1 MQEARQAEHR
11 YGWVVVAAGAFIT
24 CVAMGAAFSLPVFL
38 APITEATGWSRTGVS
53 GAMTIVFLAMGLA
66 GFASGALSDR
76 FGTRIVVFSGGV
88 LLVLGLLLASRA
100 TTLLEFQLAYG
111 VLVGIAAGS
120 FFAPL
125 MANVAA
131 WFDRRRALAVSLVSM
146 GVGVAPM
153 TMSPFASWLLTTMDW
168 RSAQLTIAVIAAAL
182 VLPATLLVRP
192 APAAA
197 PGAAGGATGAA
208 AAPFPSVGA
217 ALRSPQ
223 FIVLGLT
230 FFACCGTH
238 SGPIFHTISYA
249 IACGIPALSAVTI
262 YSAEGL
268 AGLGGRILLGL
279 AADRF
284 GAKRV
289 IIAALLVQALA
300 AGAFIFVNRL
310 TEFYMV
316 ALVFGF
322 AYGGVMPLYAVL
334 AHEYFGPR
342 IMGTVFGA
350 AIMLST
356 LAMSLGPL
364 AGGWIFDA
372 SGGYAWLYAGS
383 LVIGLCAAAI
393 ALAFPPVPRL
403 SRPAFQPA

>member
-1 MQEARQAEHR
+1 VSQAEQR
-11 YGWVVVAAGAFIT
+11 YGWVVVAAGAFLT

-53 GAMTIVFLAMGLA
+53 GAMTLVFLSMGLA

-76 FGTRIVVFSGGV
+76 FGARVVVLTGGV
-88 LLVLGLLLASRA
+88 LLTLGLLLASRA

-111 VLVGIAAGS
+111 VLVGTAAGS

-125 MANVAA
+125 MATVAA

-153 TMSPFASWLLTTMDW
+153 TMSPFASWLVSTMDW
-168 RSAQLTIAVIAAAL
+168 RSAQLTIALVAAVL
-182 VLPATLLVRP
+182 VLPAALLVRRAP
-192 APAAA
+192 APAA
-197 PGAAGGATGAA
+197 GAAPRARGASGD
-208 AAPFPSVGA
+208 PFPSVGA

-284 GAKRV
+284 GAKGV

-300 AGAFIFVNRL
+300 AGAFIFVSRL
-310 TEFYMV
+310 SDFYMV

-356 LAMSLGPL
+356 LAMALGPL

-372 SGGYAWLYAGS
+372 SGGYGWLYAGS
-383 LVIGLCAAAI
+383 FAIGLCAAAI
-393 ALAFPPVPRL
+393 AFAFPPVLRL
-403 SRPAFQPA
+403 ARPSVQPA

>member
-1 MQEARQAEHR
+1 MTGEPR
-11 YGWVVVAAGAFIT
+11 YGWVVVAAGALIT
-24 CVAMGAAFSLPVFL
+24 CVAMGAGFSLPVFL
-38 APITEATGWSRTGVS
+38 APIAEATGWSRTGIS
-53 GAMTIVFLAMGLA
+53 GAMTLVFLSMGLA
-66 GFASGALSDR
+66 GFGWGALSDR
-76 FGTRIVVFSGGV
+76 IGARRVVFACGV
-88 LLVLGLLLASRA
+88 LLTLGLALASRA
-100 TTLLEFQLAYG
+100 SSLLEFQLAYG
-111 VLVGIAAGS
+111 VLVGVASGG

-125 MANVAA
+125 MATVTA

-146 GVGVAPM
+146 GVGVAPL
-153 TMSPFASWLLTTMDW
+153 TMSPFASWLVATMDW
-168 RSAQLTIAVIAAAL
+168 RNAQLTIALVAAAL
-182 VLPATLLVRP
+182 VLPAALLVRK

-197 PGAAGGATGAA
+197 ARPAMTGGTTAA
-208 AAPFPSVGA
+208 AEPFPSATA

-249 IACGIPALSAVTI
+249 IACGIPALAAVTI
-262 YSAEGL
+262 YSAEGF
-268 AGLGGRILLGL
+268 AGLIGRILLGL

-289 IIAALLVQALA
+289 IVTALLVQALA
-300 AGAFIFVNRL
+300 AGTFGFVNRL
-310 TEFYMV
+310 SEFYMV

-356 LAMSLGPL
+356 LAMALGPL

-372 SGGYAWLYAGS
+372 SGGYGWLYAGS
-383 LVIGLCAAAI
+383 FVIGLAAAAI
-393 ALAFPPVPRL
+393 ALAFPPFPSSGGSL
-403 SRPAFQPA
+403 KPAVG

>member
-1 MQEARQAEHR
+1 LSESR

-38 APITEATGWSRTGVS
+38 APIAEQTGWSRTGVS
-53 GAMTIVFLAMGLA
+53 GAMTLVFLAMGLA
-66 GFASGALSDR
+66 GFAWGALSDR
-76 FGTRIVVFSGGV
+76 LGARIVVLAGGV
-88 LLVLGLLLASRA
+88 LLVLGLVLASRA
-100 TTLLEFQLAYG
+100 TSLLEFQLAYG
-111 VLVGIAAGS
+111 LLVGIAAGS

-125 MANVAA
+125 MATVTN

-146 GVGVAPM
+146 GVGVAPL
-153 TMSPFASWLLTTMDW
+153 TVSPFAGWLVSTMDW
-168 RSAQLTIAVIAAAL
+168 RSAQLTIAMIAAAL
-182 VLPATLLVRP
+182 VLPAALLIRR
-192 APAAA
+192 APVAAA
-197 PGAAGGATGAA
+197 GAAQGAPSAE
-208 AAPFPSVGA
+208 PFPSVGA

-249 IACGIPALSAVTI
+249 IACGIPALTAVTI
-262 YSAEGL
+262 YSAEGF

-300 AGAFIFVNRL
+300 AGAFGFVSQL
-310 TEFYMV
+310 SEFYMV

-356 LAMSLGPL
+356 LAMALGPL

-372 SGGYAWLYAGS
+372 SGGYGWLYAGS
-383 LVIGLCAAAI
+383 FIIGLCAAAI
-393 ALAFPPVPRL
+393 AFAFPPTRPT
-403 SRPAFQPA
+403 SRFDTLKLQQN

>member
-1 MQEARQAEHR
+1 MAEQR
-11 YGWVVVAAGAFIT
+11 YGWVVVAAGGFIT

-53 GAMTIVFLAMGLA
+53 GAMTLVFLSMGLA
-66 GFASGALSDR
+66 GFAWGALSDR
-76 FGTRIVVFSGGV
+76 VGARIVVLAGGV
-88 LLVLGLLLASRA
+88 LLILGLLLASRA
-100 TTLLEFQLAYG
+100 TTLLEFQLTYG

-120 FFAPL
+120 FFAPM
-125 MANVAA
+125 MATVTA

-146 GVGVAPM
+146 GAGVAPM
-153 TMSPFASWLLTTMDW
+153 TMSPFASWLVSTMDW
-168 RSAQLTIAVIAAAL
+168 RSAQQTIALVAAVL
-182 VLPATLLVRP
+182 VLPAALLVRRAP
-192 APAAA
+192 APAA
-197 PGAAGGATGAA
+197 GAAHGVPGSSRD
-208 AAPFPSVGA
+208 PFPSVGA

-289 IIAALLVQALA
+289 IIVALLVQALA
-300 AGAFIFVNRL
+300 AGAFMFVNRL

-350 AIMLST
+350 VIMLST
-356 LAMSLGPL
+356 LAMALGPL

-383 LVIGLCAAAI
+383 FVIGLGAMAI
-393 ALAFPPVPRL
+393 AFAFPPFPSRL
-403 SRPAFQPA
+403 QTQAT

>member
-1 MQEARQAEHR
+1 
-11 YGWVVVAAGAFIT
+11 
-24 CVAMGAAFSLPVFL
+24 
-38 APITEATGWSRTGVS
+38 
-53 GAMTIVFLAMGLA
+53 
-66 GFASGALSDR
+66 
-76 FGTRIVVFSGGV
+76 
-88 LLVLGLLLASRA
+88 
-100 TTLLEFQLAYG
+100 
-111 VLVGIAAGS
+111 
-120 FFAPL
+120 
-125 MANVAA
+125 
-131 WFDRRRALAVSLVSM
+131 M

-153 TMSPFASWLLTTMDW
+153 TMSPFASWLVSTMDW
-168 RSAQLTIAVIAAAL
+168 RSAQLTIALVAAVL
-182 VLPATLLVRP
+182 VLPAALLVRP
-192 APAAA
+192 APARAAGAA
-197 PGAAGGATGAA
+197 PGSPGAPAE
-208 AAPFPSVGA
+208 PFPSVGA

-300 AGAFIFVNRL
+300 AGSFMFASRL
-310 TEFYMV
+310 TDFYMV

-350 AIMLST
+350 AIMIST
-356 LAMSLGPL
+356 LAMALGPL

-372 SGGYAWLYAGS
+372 SGGYSWLYAGS
-383 LVIGLCAAAI
+383 FAIGLCAAAI
-393 ALAFPPVPRL
+393 AFAFPPVPRL
-403 SRPAFQPA
+403 ARPAVQPA

>member
-100 TTLLEFQLAYG
+100 TSLLEFQLAYG
-111 VLVGIAAGS
+111 VLVGIASGS

-131 WFDRRRALAVSLVSM
+131 WFDRRRGLAVSLVSM

-182 VLPATLLVRP
+182 VLPAALLVRA
-192 APAAA
+192 APEAAA
-197 PGAAGGATGAA
+197 
-208 AAPFPSVGA
+208 GA

-223 FIVLGLT
+223 FIILGLT

-300 AGAFIFVNRL
+300 AGAFFNVTRP

-356 LAMSLGPL
+356 LAMALGPL

-383 LVIGLCAAAI
+383 FIIGLCAAAI
-393 ALAFPPVPRL
+393 AFAFPPVPRL
-403 SRPAFQPA
+403 PRPAFQPA

>member
-1 MQEARQAEHR
+1 LN

-24 CVAMGAAFSLPVFL
+24 CIAMGAAFSLPVFL
-38 APITEATGWSRTGVS
+38 APIADATVWSRTGIS
-53 GAMTIVFLAMGLA
+53 GAMTLVFLCMGVA
-66 GFASGALSDR
+66 GFGWGALSDR
-76 FGTRIVVFSGGV
+76 VGARRVVLAGGV
-88 LLVLGLLLASRA
+88 LLVLGLFLASRA

-111 VLVGIAAGS
+111 VLVGVASGS

-125 MANVAA
+125 MAAVTN

-153 TMSPFASWLLTTMDW
+153 TMSPFASWLVTTMDW
-168 RSAQLTIAVIAAAL
+168 RSAQLTIALIAAVL
-182 VLPATLLVRP
+182 VLPAGLLVRQAP
-192 APAAA
+192 AAAA
-197 PGAAGGATGAA
+197 PGAPGSAGAA
-208 AAPFPSVGA
+208 AAPEPFPSVAA

-230 FFACCGTH
+230 FFACCATH

-249 IACGIPALSAVTI
+249 IACGIPALAAVTI
-262 YSAEGL
+262 YSAEGF

-289 IIAALLVQALA
+289 IVAALLVQALA
-300 AGAFIFVNRL
+300 AGAFAYVSRL
-310 TEFYMV
+310 SEFYMV

-356 LAMSLGPL
+356 LAMALGPL

-372 SGGYAWLYAGS
+372 SGGYGWMYAGS
-383 LVIGLCAAAI
+383 FAIGLCAAAI
-393 ALAFPPVPRL
+393 ALAFPPIRKSSTKEL
-403 SRPAFQPA
+403 AYG

>member
-1 MQEARQAEHR
+1 VSQIESR

-53 GAMTIVFLAMGLA
+53 GAMTLVFLSMGLS

-88 LLVLGLLLASRA
+88 LLTLGLLLASRA
-100 TTLLEFQLAYG
+100 TSLLEFQLAYG
-111 VLVGIAAGS
+111 LLVGIASGS

-125 MANVAA
+125 MATVAA
-131 WFDRRRALAVSLVSM
+131 WFERRRALAVSLVSM

-153 TMSPFASWLLTTMDW
+153 TMSPFASWLLSTTDW

-182 VLPATLLVRP
+182 VLPAALLVRP

-197 PGAAGGATGAA
+197 AGAAHGARGAA
-208 AAPFPSVGA
+208 EAPFPSVGA

-268 AGLGGRILLGL
+268 AGLGGRIALGL

-300 AGAFIFVNRL
+300 AGAFMFVTRL
-310 TEFYMV
+310 PEFYMV

-356 LAMSLGPL
+356 LAMALGPL

-393 ALAFPPVPRL
+393 ALAFPPIPR
-403 SRPAFQPA
+403 SGPAAMQPA